1 MTQEEK
7 RDDMLQK
14 ASCFDGKN
22 LVQYGRPMPATEA
35 QANSPQNTQANFTQ
49 THWSLVVQA
58 ANSSS
63 PEAREKLNELCQKY
77 WYPLYAFI
85 RRQGHDS
92 HKAKDLTQSFF
103 VHLLEKDLFKRANPQ
118 KGKFRSFL
126 LASLTNFMRDEWR
139 KENAQ
144 VRGGA
149 IASISIDEVEGER
162 KYHSLPSHEPDPSKI
177 FDRSWAVTL
186 IESATKQLRDKYA
199 DKIQVYDALQ
209 PYLSGES
216 GRGFYAKV
224 AEEFGGQCIP
234 CLLRLGVQQLA
245 TPILQTTRDLPLPQ
259 GGEGRGEG
267 VLFPFRPATQTNP
280 APALAETFGNYILV
294 NEIARGGMGIVYKA
308 RDPALNRMVA
318 LKMILSGRLAGEAEI
333 RRFHTEAEAAANLS
347 HPNIVPIYE
356 IGEHQSR
363 HYFTM
368 KFVQG
373 ESLAEQIARG
383 KWRIENGNKKQVQ

>member
-1 MTQEEK
+1 
-7 RDDMLQK
+7 
-14 ASCFDGKN
+14 
-22 LVQYGRPMPATEA
+22 MPATEA

-103 VHLLEKDLFKRANPQ
+103 VHLLEKDLVKRASPQ

-149 IASISIDEVEGER
+149 IASISIDEVEAER
-162 KYHSLPSHEPDPSKI
+162 KYHSLPAHEPDASKI

-186 IESATKQLRDKYA
+186 IERATKQLREKYA

-224 AEEFGGQCIP
+224 AEKLKLADENAVGVLLHRMRKEFGE
-234 CLLRLGVQQLA
+234 
-245 TPILQTTRDLPLPQ
+245 ILVREIAQTTVDPREVHDELRYLLEAWA
-259 GGEGRGEG
+259 GS
-267 VLFPFRPATQTNP
+267 PAT
-280 APALAETFGNYILV
+280 
-294 NEIARGGMGIVYKA
+294 
-308 RDPALNRMVA
+308 
-318 LKMILSGRLAGEAEI
+318 
-333 RRFHTEAEAAANLS
+333 
-347 HPNIVPIYE
+347 
-356 IGEHQSR
+356 
-363 HYFTM
+363 TM
-368 KFVQG
+368 KQ
-373 ESLAEQIARG
+373 
-383 KWRIENGNKKQVQ
+383 